1 MKSTTFKVDWVKH
14 NKTKFKSEIKS
25 LTEIINTQTKTG
37 VSVNQFTADMLLAL
51 RSGRKITFKMEQAIH
66 NIIKRNQPEFIE
78 TRNKWVESVVPKI
91 NLIISRVELTDWTE
105 GYRFGVLH
113 FLESVKKQAKSRMT
127 LPDKQMSALT
137 KMYKKVEK
145 NINKSKKALDPCLHF
160 EYI

>member
-66 NIIKRNQPEFIE
+66 NIIKRN
-78 TRNKWVESVVPKI
+78 
-91 NLIISRVELTDWTE
+91 
-105 GYRFGVLH
+105 
-113 FLESVKKQAKSRMT
+113 
-127 LPDKQMSALT
+127 
-137 KMYKKVEK
+137 
-145 NINKSKKALDPCLHF
+145 
-160 EYI
+160 